1 MWSRAAERGYGNRF
15 AMNLHALGTWVVLLG
30 CALSTFAEPLKL
42 VERRVNIPEL
52 GPVTGYLLSSGTN
65 HFSFLP
71 PPLWRTSH
79 RPGANSVAIMSA
91 NGTTSIAIE
100 FLSPKADEPQD
111 KSTLIKTRFPDAAI
125 DDSFDCNTGL
135 GASTAHDLRRK
146 ASGDLRLT
154 SRVIYVFTPAAVIE
168 FTLTGPTAN
177 FADHTTAFAAVV
189 NSFRAAGH

>member
-1 MWSRAAERGYGNRF
+1 
-15 AMNLHALGTWVVLLG
+15 MNLRALGTWVGLLG
-30 CALSTFAEPLKL
+30 CALATFAEPLKL
-42 VERRVNIPEL
+42 VERQVNIPER

-91 NGTTSIAIE
+91 DGTTSIAIE
-100 FLSPKADEPQD
+100 FLSPKAEEPQA

-125 DDSFDCNTGL
+125 DDPFDCSTGL
-135 GASTAHDLRRK
+135 GPSIAYDLRRK
-146 ASGDLRLT
+146 AAGDIRLT
-154 SRVIYVFTPAAVIE
+154 SRVIYVFTPVAVIE
-168 FTLTGPTAN
+168 FALTGPTAK
-177 FADHTTAFAAVV
+177 FADHTTAFASVV